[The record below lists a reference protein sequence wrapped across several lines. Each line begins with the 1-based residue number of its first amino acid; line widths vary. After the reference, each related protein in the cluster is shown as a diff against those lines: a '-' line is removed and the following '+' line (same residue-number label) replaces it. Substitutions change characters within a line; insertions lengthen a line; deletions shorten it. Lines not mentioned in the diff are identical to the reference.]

1 MGQLCIKMDKD
12 SVMRNNTTTNN
23 NNNIRGGGEAT
34 SSFLRPSIDSSRQQA
49 TTSSDFGFQWGNR
62 KRLRCMK
69 IQVKDK
75 DKDHDSTGPVHRT
88 TVRVDRRVVRADK
101 DSSNSHPSNNGY
113 LNLRHRPSSS
123 PPPPPQRILRYT
135 HFDLKSRVS
144 LIFMLWYGAC
154 GTRYA
159 EFGNFGCVAGFLCVL
174 RWLVMWLIGLSL
186 TSR

>member
-12 SVMRNNTTTNN
+12 SVMRNNTTNIN

-135 HFDLKSRVS
+135 HFDLKSLCLSYFYVMIRRV
-144 LIFMLWYGAC
+144 WD
-154 GTRYA
+154 T
-159 EFGNFGCVAGFLCVL
+159 L
-174 RWLVMWLIGLSL
+174 RWVRKFWLCGWLFVCVEVVGDVVDWAVSDI
-186 TSR
+186 

>member
-135 HFDLKSRVS
+135 HFDLKSLCLSYFYVMIRRV
-144 LIFMLWYGAC
+144 WD
-154 GTRYA
+154 T
-159 EFGNFGCVAGFLCVL
+159 L
-174 RWLVMWLIGLSL
+174 RWVGKFWLCGWLFVCVEVVGDVVGWAVSDI
-186 TSR
+186 